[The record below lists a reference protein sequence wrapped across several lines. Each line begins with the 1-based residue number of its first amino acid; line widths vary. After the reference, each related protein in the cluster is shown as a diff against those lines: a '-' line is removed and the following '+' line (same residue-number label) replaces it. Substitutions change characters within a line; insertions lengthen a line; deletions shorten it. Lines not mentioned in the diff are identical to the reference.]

1 MTAAAHVEEFADAGP
16 PLLVCVSPDPGVR
29 ERVARQLD
37 GGGIVL
43 MCPDIGALRAML
55 TGTAHDRALP
65 GLSTRYE
72 EPALVIDIGGREIRW
87 QGFALPLTRLEIEL
101 MVRLGS
107 EPVRVWPYDR
117 LFNAVWGG
125 AYLGDNS
132 ILHSA
137 VKRLRRKLR
146 DAAGGGLTIETMRG
160 VGYRLVTR

>member
-1 MTAAAHVEEFADAGP
+1 MTAAGVEGLAGVGL

-43 MCPDIGALRAML
+43 MCPDIDALRAML
-55 TGTAHDRALP
+55 TGATRKPALP
-65 GLSTRYE
+65 GLATRYE
-72 EPALVIDIGGREIRW
+72 DPALVIDIDDHEVRW
-87 QGFALPLTRLEIEL
+87 RGTALPLTRLEIEL
-101 MVRLGS
+101 MAHLAS
-107 EPVRVWPYDR
+107 DPVRVWPYDR
-117 LFNAVWGG
+117 LFSTVWGG

-146 DAAGGGLTIETMRG
+146 DAGGSLTIETVRG
-160 VGYRLVTR
+160 VGYRLVKP